1 MARFEFKKIFAKMS
15 SKIALLLLLIF
26 VAYSVCNANYLVWIN
41 EDDTELTGKTAA
53 KKLREAEN
61 EWYGLLT
68 DKKIEDVISQGWSQG
83 NRGIR
88 TLLTRAFGGLNNTDS
103 TIVDTLSAEDAA
115 DFYSKRV
122 SSLKE
127 WIRAQGNW
135 YTEQEKEFLVTQ
147 YEKMKIPLDY
157 EYAKGWTQMFSAVS
171 NLQMFLVLVIGFLV
185 AGIFSEE
192 YRTGACS
199 IFFSTAL
206 GRGKAIRAKVKAGF
220 FLITVV
226 YWSTFVTFSI
236 AVLLE
241 LGAGGSNCM
250 IQISSQGWKSIYNI
264 TFFQEYLLIAA
275 GGYIG
280 CLFVDSLAMLVSAKS
295 KSTVV
300 SVIVPFVVLFA
311 PSVIKIGNSRLAEK
325 VDGLMPYQLVQMNS
339 AICEFYLYEIFGKVV
354 GAVGSLFI
362 LYAAVAAV
370 LHWGIYMVFRKGEG
384 DIYAK

>member
-1 MARFEFKKIFAKMS
+1 MTEMVSFEFKKVFVKMS

-26 VAYSVCNANYLVWIN
+26 VAYSVSNANYLVWIN
-41 EDDTELTGKTAA
+41 EDNTELTGKAAA

-68 DKKIEDVISQGWSQG
+68 DEKIEDVISQGWTQG

-127 WIRAQGNW
+127 WIKAQGNW

-157 EYAKGWTQMFSAVS
+157 EYTKGWTQMFFAVS

-185 AGIFSEE
+185 SGIFSEE
-192 YRTGACS
+192 YRTGANP
-199 IFFSTAL
+199 IFFSAAL

-226 YWSTFVTFSI
+226 YWLTFVAFSI

-264 TFFQEYLLIAA
+264 TFFQEYLLIAV

-280 CLFVDSLAMLVSAKS
+280 CLFVDSLAMFVSAKT

-311 PSVIKIGNSRLAEK
+311 PAVIKFGNSRLAEK

-339 AICEFYLYEIFGKVV
+339 TICEFYIYEIFGKIV
-354 GAVGSLFI
+354 GAVGILLI
-362 LYAAVAAV
+362 LYAAVAAI

-384 DIYAK
+384 

>member
-1 MARFEFKKIFAKMS
+1 MVRFELKKIFVKMS

-26 VAYSVCNANYLVWIN
+26 VAYSVSNANYLVWIN
-41 EDDTELTGKTAA
+41 QDNTELTGKAAA

-61 EWYGLLT
+61 EWYGPLT
-68 DKKIEDVISQGWSQG
+68 VEKIEDVISQGWTQG

-88 TLLTRAFGGLNNTDS
+88 TLLTRAFGGLNSTDS
-103 TIVDTLSAEDAA
+103 TIVDTLSAADAA

-127 WIRAQGNW
+127 WLREQGNW

-157 EYAKGWTQMFSAVS
+157 EYSKGWTQIFSTVS
-171 NLQMFLVLVIGFLV
+171 NLQMFLVLIIGFLV
-185 AGIFSEE
+185 AGMFSEE
-192 YRTGACS
+192 YRTGANS
-199 IFFSTAL
+199 IFFSSVL
-206 GRGKAIRAKVKAGF
+206 GRGKASRAKVKAGF
-220 FLITVV
+220 LLITVV
-226 YWSTFVTFSI
+226 YWLTFAVFSI

-241 LGAGGSNCM
+241 LGADGSDCM

-264 TFFQEYLLIAA
+264 TFFQEYLLIAV

-280 CLFVDSLAMLVSAKS
+280 CLFVDSLAMLVSAKT

-311 PSVIKIGNSRLAEK
+311 PAVIKLGNSRLAEK
-325 VDGLMPYQLVQMNS
+325 VDGLMPYQLVQMNFT
-339 AICEFYLYEIFGKVV
+339 ICEFYTYEIFGKIV
-354 GAVGSLFI
+354 GAVGILLI
-362 LYAAVAAV
+362 LYAIAAV
-370 LHWGIYMVFRKGEG
+370 ILHWGIYMVFRKGEG
-384 DIYAK
+384 